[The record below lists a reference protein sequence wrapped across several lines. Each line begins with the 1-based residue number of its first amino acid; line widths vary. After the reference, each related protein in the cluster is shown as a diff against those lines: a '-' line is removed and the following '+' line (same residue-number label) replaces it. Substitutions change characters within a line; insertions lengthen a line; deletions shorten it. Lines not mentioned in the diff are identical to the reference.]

1 MKLLGEESK
10 MANPTSVPV
19 DEELVH
25 KEIDLKSL
33 LQEVGKEY
41 LQQCDDIRKMQ
52 DAVEKLNK
60 KMEYRDVFA
69 KAAMEKLKLVNEEK
83 VKIEEELAKC
93 QEENKKLRNENKKIK
108 AALNR
113 K

>member
-1 MKLLGEESK
+1 MT
-10 MANPTSVPV
+10 NPASVPV
-19 DEELVH
+19 DEEFVQE
-25 KEIDLKSL
+25 KIDLKLL

-41 LQQCDDIRKMQ
+41 LRQCGDIQKMQ
-52 DAVEKLNK
+52 NAVEKLNK

-83 VKIEEELAKC
+83 EKIEEKLAKC